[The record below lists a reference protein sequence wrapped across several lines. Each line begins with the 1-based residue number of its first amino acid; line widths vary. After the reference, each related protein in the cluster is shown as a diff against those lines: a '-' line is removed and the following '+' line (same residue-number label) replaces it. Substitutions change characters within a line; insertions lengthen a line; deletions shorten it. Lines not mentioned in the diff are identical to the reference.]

1 MVSARRAAHVFVPLP
16 HSAANTPAAAQ
27 VIASAPAPIVSF
39 FAIALREVPNTSAEP
54 TKVSVGTISVL
65 LSAPTAV
72 VPVTAFSALTIKTG
86 VWSVSVAV
94 AMVRIAEPFKKRAA
108 ANANYGACVGLTKS
122 R

>member
-1 MVSARRAAHVFVPLP
+1 LVSARRAANSFEFAP
-16 HSAANTPAAAQ
+16 HAPEPPAAQ
-27 VIASAPAPIVSF
+27 VIASVAAPIVALY
-39 FAIALREVPNTSAEP
+39 AIALREVPNTSAEP

-108 ANANYGACVGLTKS
+108 ANANYGACVGLMKS